1 MKELRLG
8 TKLAIDEDVK
18 FDKMINSICP
28 AAERYAPSPACASA
42 DPVHWRAD
50 PRPNLRFPTP
60 PSRALDL
67 RKRLRLQLPNAL
79 A

>member
-18 FDKMINSICP
+18 FDKME

-42 DPVHWRAD
+42 DPVRWRAAD
-50 PRPNLRFPTP
+50 P
-60 PSRALDL
+60 PSQFTLSNAAKPRA
-67 RKRLRLQLPNAL
+67 
-79 A
+79 